1 MEINYLSQ
9 KIGII
14 GGGQLGKMMINEASK
29 LGVGTIVLDPS
40 ADCPASYLANE
51 VIVAAFDDK
60 DALESLAKKTDVLTC
75 EFEHI
80 STDALKYLETL
91 GFKVYPKAESLEYI
105 QNKYLQKQVLNENS
119 IPVGPFKKVDSIEAI
134 KSAADEYGYPL
145 MVKSAS
151 GAYDG
156 KGNYLIDSQVEIE
169 DAFACLNGSE
179 NLLYAEKF
187 IPFVKEISVL
197 CCRSMTGE
205 VAVYPVA
212 ENIHKDSILFET
224 SAPAEISQDQKQKAV
239 DLGVKICNM
248 FDGVGMLC
256 VEMFVHENGD
266 ILVNEVAPRPHNSGH
281 YTIEGCVTSQ
291 FENHIRAVLGLP
303 LGNTD
308 MHGPTIMRNLLGEEG
323 HEGTPLVRGVSEAL
337 SLPGLSLHIY
347 GKSTTKPL
355 RKMGHF
361 TVMAQTK
368 KEALNIADIAQPV
381 LKITSEEQTKG

>member
-134 KSAADEYGYPL
+134 KSAADE
-145 MVKSAS
+145 
-151 GAYDG
+151 
-156 KGNYLIDSQVEIE
+156 
-169 DAFACLNGSE
+169 
-179 NLLYAEKF
+179 
-187 IPFVKEISVL
+187 
-197 CCRSMTGE
+197 
-205 VAVYPVA
+205 
-212 ENIHKDSILFET
+212 
-224 SAPAEISQDQKQKAV
+224 
-239 DLGVKICNM
+239 
-248 FDGVGMLC
+248 
-256 VEMFVHENGD
+256 
-266 ILVNEVAPRPHNSGH
+266 
-281 YTIEGCVTSQ
+281 
-291 FENHIRAVLGLP
+291 
-303 LGNTD
+303 
-308 MHGPTIMRNLLGEEG
+308 
-323 HEGTPLVRGVSEAL
+323 
-337 SLPGLSLHIY
+337 
-347 GKSTTKPL
+347 
-355 RKMGHF
+355 
-361 TVMAQTK
+361 
-368 KEALNIADIAQPV
+368 
-381 LKITSEEQTKG
+381 